1 MGFAADRWSTV
12 SGWRQRCLGVETS
25 GYDHHVRSFNVFGDS
40 EEPLPAKSSSL
51 PEIADLR
58 MRYAGRSA
66 MRRAIMSGDADRVH
80 VVACLHLLDP
90 RLDRRLSDQLLAT
103 DERLSILR
111 FCRTDTDPHARAEH
125 DRVSRKRAAIECVL
139 DEGYCSV
146 DVAIGRAPG
155 GGDDWSLTDVPLADI
170 EAAQR
175 QFARLRRELVGTVDA
190 LIDGELLRPRVQ
202 LNPTNGGVLEFELID
217 SDVDA
222 VGRVRAFVTHVA
234 LLGAAADDL
243 REQLRFAALVRTS
256 GPQRDWMTG
265 GEMRRRESRDSL
277 DRLRAYHGAMAD
289 VRRICESTEM

>member
-1 MGFAADRWSTV
+1 V
-12 SGWRQRCLGVETS
+12 L
-25 GYDHHVRSFNVFGDS
+25 SFNAFGDS

-66 MRRAIMSGDADRVH
+66 MRRAIMSGDADRVR

-103 DERLSILR
+103 DERLAILR
-111 FCRTDTDPHARAEH
+111 HCRTDTDPHARAEH
-125 DRVSRKRAAIECVL
+125 DRVSRKRAAIACVL

-175 QFARLRRELVGTVDA
+175 QMVSF
-190 LIDGELLRPRVQ
+190 
-202 LNPTNGGVLEFELID
+202 
-217 SDVDA
+217 S
-222 VGRVRAFVTHVA
+222 GRV
-234 LLGAAADDL
+234 L
-243 REQLRFAALVRTS
+243 R
-256 GPQRDWMTG
+256 
-265 GEMRRRESRDSL
+265 
-277 DRLRAYHGAMAD
+277 
-289 VRRICESTEM
+289 STRPTVVFPNSS